1 MSYRKIELN
10 LLFTLASSSLD
21 ESDFILLAV
30 KLLEKKIGKT
40 PCFPVFFEQ
49 IKRQYLDQDYK
60 GAITNILSL
69 CKKNETIVVEHV
81 AKVLDK
87 AATQLTNNP
96 KENVSRRFYETLYAR
111 HLERIIRENNDFSMF
126 DELNTVYDAVKPE
139 YAVNDLVQISNFED
153 ARTLLLSFLIL
164 NDNVELELKEGSA
177 IYRTKDR
184 SRAELGKIL
193 STNPGIMKPNS
204 ANFTDN
210 RVPSQSIPKINIDE
224 GKREG
229 YSKRNPQTPFVASL
243 SGTTF
248 SLVFVLQHYIEKHQ
262 ADNNLEAKVNRIIE
276 LWVAAYI
283 TDGYHSYGEVI
294 DIFKDPYIQ
303 SIFSKANIKLNYA
316 LVNDTSD
323 VFRQAQDYA
332 FGIATRAIMH
342 PQLAEEASRNF
353 KSVLT
358 NPHRDIDFPGR
369 GSSKP
374 KRDNNSK
381 KSDNNEEDSK
391 DEGSFCR
398 VS

>member
-1 MSYRKIELN
+1 MELN
-10 LLFTLASSSLD
+10 LLFTLESSCLD

-30 KLLEKKIGKT
+30 KLLEKKLGKAQ
-40 PCFPVFFEQ
+40 CFPVFFEQ
-49 IKRQYLDQDYK
+49 INGQYLEQDYK
-60 GAITNILSL
+60 EAITNILSL
-69 CKKNETIVVEHV
+69 CKNNEALVGEHIVKGLVR
-81 AKVLDK
+81 
-87 AATQLTNNP
+87 AATQLSNNP

-111 HLERIIRENNDFSMF
+111 HLETIIRQNIDFSMF

-139 YAVNDLVQISNFED
+139 YAVNDLVQINNFDD

-164 NDNVELELKEGSA
+164 NDNVELELKDGSA

-184 SRAELGKIL
+184 SRAELGKTL

-204 ANFTDN
+204 ANFADN
-210 RVPSQSIPKINIDE
+210 LVPSQSIPRINIDE

-229 YSKRNPQTPFVASL
+229 YSKNNPQTPFVASL

-248 SLVFVLQHYIEKHQ
+248 SLVFLLQHYIEKHK
-262 ADNNLEAKVNRIIE
+262 ADKNLEAKVNRIIE

-294 DIFKDPYIQ
+294 DIFKDPFIQ

-316 LVNDTSD
+316 LINDTTD
-323 VFRQAQDYA
+323 VFHQAQNYA
-332 FGIATRAIMH
+332 FSIAARSIMH

-358 NPHRDIDFPGR
+358 P
-369 GSSKP
+369 P
-374 KRDNNSK
+374 KRDNDGEKFEK
-381 KSDNNEEDSK
+381 KEEENK
-391 DEGSFCR
+391 DEGSLFR